1 AWPLLADAA
10 FSEHRFHPVEFFV
23 LAAPVLL
30 ASALWLNRVVE
41 APERRSMA
49 RREDRVPRVS
59 RLGAVATL
67 LAGPAS
73 LAWARAQGWSVSSTA
88 GFFAAIP
95 AVLAWWPVRR
105 LLPAPEAGGAGRES
119 VAGGPRDFALSTFRA
134 VAVIERQGAAA
145 IATVARALGAPARD
159 LHSGDAQEYLLF
171 LVGVAVLPLLLPLL
185 RWGRSAWPA
194 GS

>member
-59 RLGAVATL
+59 RIGAVATL

-73 LAWARAQGWSVSSTA
+73 LAWARAQGWSVNPTA

-95 AVLAWWPVRR
+95 ALLAWWPVHR
-105 LLPAPEAGGAGRES
+105 LLPAPDPGGGRES
-119 VAGGPRDFALSTFRA
+119 APGGPPRF
-134 VAVIERQGAAA
+134 
-145 IATVARALGAPARD
+145 
-159 LHSGDAQEYLLF
+159 
-171 LVGVAVLPLLLPLL
+171 
-185 RWGRSAWPA
+185 
-194 GS
+194 